1 MAEVRVFDS
10 IDALSEAAA
19 EELISIAADAVR
31 ERGVCHIALSGGST
45 PKRLFQ
51 ILAKRGRA
59 AMPWE
64 QVHLWWGDERSVGPE
79 HADSNFKMTKDA
91 LLDPL
96 SLENFERIEGEAD
109 PAEAAKA
116 YGAKLERLKPQPDQ
130 FPVFDYVMLGMGP
143 DGHTASLF
151 PNTPALDATSE
162 IVVANPV
169 SSPLTKGATTRI
181 TWPRPRADLEQHHRG
196 CPRCA
201 GARRGLEARVGSRAS
216 SRISD
221 SPARCGAAS
230 DTDVGVVRASRG
242 TRRDRRSARRRAARS
257 CRGARC
263 CRTS

>member
-19 EELISIAADAVR
+19 EELIAIAADAVR

-79 HADSNFKMTKDA
+79 HADSNFKMTKEA

-181 TWPRPRADLEQHHRG
+181 TLTAPALNWGRQIRFLV
-196 CPRCA
+196 A
-201 GARRGLEARVGSRAS
+201 GADKAEPLWQVLRGPRDPKTYPSQLIRANDGHLVWLVDKAAAAKLEDQRA
-216 SRISD
+216 
-221 SPARCGAAS
+221 
-230 DTDVGVVRASRG
+230 
-242 TRRDRRSARRRAARS
+242 
-257 CRGARC
+257 
-263 CRTS
+263 

>member
-19 EELISIAADAVR
+19 EELIAIAADAVR

-181 TWPRPRADLEQHHRG
+181 TLTAPALNWGRQIRFLV
-196 CPRCA
+196 A
-201 GARRGLEARVGSRAS
+201 GADKAEPLWQVLRGPRDPKTYPSQLIRANDGHLVWLVDKAAAAKLEDPKA
-216 SRISD
+216 
-221 SPARCGAAS
+221 
-230 DTDVGVVRASRG
+230 
-242 TRRDRRSARRRAARS
+242 
-257 CRGARC
+257 
-263 CRTS
+263 

>member
-1 MAEVRVFDS
+1 MAELRVFDS

-19 EELISIAADAVR
+19 EELLVIAADAVR

-59 AMPWE
+59 AMPYD
-64 QVHLWWGDERSVGPE
+64 QIHLWWGDERNVGPE

-96 SLENFERIEGEAD
+96 SLANFERIEGEND
-109 PAEAAKA
+109 PVEAAKA
-116 YGAKLERLKPQPDQ
+116 YGAKLERLKPETDQ

-181 TWPRPRADLEQHHRG
+181 TLTAAVLNWGRQIRFLV
-196 CPRCA
+196 A
-201 GARRGLEARVGSRAS
+201 GADKAEPLWQVLRGPRDPKTYPSQLIRAN
-216 SRISD
+216 D
-221 SPARCGAAS
+221 GHLAWLVDKAA
-230 DTDVGVVRASRG
+230 
-242 TRRDRRSARRRAARS
+242 AARLEDHK
-257 CRGARC
+257 A
-263 CRTS
+263 